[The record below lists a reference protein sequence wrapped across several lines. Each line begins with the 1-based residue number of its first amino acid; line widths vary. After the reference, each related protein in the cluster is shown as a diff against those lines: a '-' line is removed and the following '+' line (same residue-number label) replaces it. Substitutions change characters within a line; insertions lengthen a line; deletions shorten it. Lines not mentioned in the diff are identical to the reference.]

1 MAKYP
6 DNLEGFYKSADQKY
20 NFQAIAPEEAAASNM
35 PETVDDQRGIGSAPK
50 PKGSLQARLDDMLV
64 KLGAISVRTESRGSE
79 FHWSFVC

>member
-35 PETVDDQRGIGSAPK
+35 PETVDDLRGIGSAPK
-50 PKGSLQARLDDMLV
+50 PRMPMQARLEHLLES
-64 KLGAISVRTESRGSE
+64 LGGIPVRTESWGSE